1 MSTSSDSS
9 GAVLYTR
16 KEVSVHD
23 EVWDDTELIKMYE
36 KSTAKT
42 YEKLQNNF
50 NNKNNTSKNSG
61 TKIKWKIGDHCMAPY
76 EDDGRWY
83 PAKIESINIAKGNC
97 LVTFDGYNTK
107 ATVKLDSL
115 MTEEDVEWVSDEADQ
130 EENDRKKSDDKTT
143 DLEPPSTTKN
153 NQKTNKANIGSIF
166 PIPDLCPPPPDYL
179 INKVSAAGTDREA
192 LTNALMSWY
201 MAGYHTGFYQGL
213 MAQRTETP
221 KNSTIGT
228 KKNEKI

>member
-83 PAKIESINIAKGNC
+83 PAKIESINIAKVNC

-115 MTEEDVEWVSDEADQ
+115 MTEEDVEWVSDEVDQ
-130 EENDRKKSDDKTT
+130 EENARKKSDDKTT

-166 PIPDLCPPPPDYL
+166 P
-179 INKVSAAGTDREA
+179 VSAAGTDREA

-201 MAGYHTGFYQGL
+201 MAGYHTGW
-213 MAQRTETP
+213 
-221 KNSTIGT
+221 
-228 KKNEKI
+228 KILY

>member
-16 KEVSVHD
+16 KEISVHD

-61 TKIKWKIGDHCMAPY
+61 SKIKWKIGDHCMAPY

-115 MTEEDVEWVSDEADQ
+115 M
-130 EENDRKKSDDKTT
+130 
-143 DLEPPSTTKN
+143 
-153 NQKTNKANIGSIF
+153 
-166 PIPDLCPPPPDYL
+166 
-179 INKVSAAGTDREA
+179 
-192 LTNALMSWY
+192 
-201 MAGYHTGFYQGL
+201 
-213 MAQRTETP
+213 
-221 KNSTIGT
+221 
-228 KKNEKI
+228 

>member
-16 KEVSVHD
+16 KEISVHD

-61 TKIKWKIGDHCMAPY
+61 SKIKWKIGDHCMAPY

-97 LVTFDGYNTK
+97 LVIFDGYNTK

-115 MTEEDVEWVSDEADQ
+115 M
-130 EENDRKKSDDKTT
+130 
-143 DLEPPSTTKN
+143 
-153 NQKTNKANIGSIF
+153 
-166 PIPDLCPPPPDYL
+166 
-179 INKVSAAGTDREA
+179 
-192 LTNALMSWY
+192 
-201 MAGYHTGFYQGL
+201 
-213 MAQRTETP
+213 
-221 KNSTIGT
+221 
-228 KKNEKI
+228 

>member
-42 YEKLQNNF
+42 YVRFEKLQNNF

-61 TKIKWKIGDHCMAPY
+61 SKIK
-76 EDDGRWY
+76 GRSQGVVGGGRSRL
-83 PAKIESINIAKGNC
+83 I
-97 LVTFDGYNTK
+97 L
-107 ATVKLDSL
+107 
-115 MTEEDVEWVSDEADQ
+115 EEDVEWVSDEADQ
-130 EENDRKKSDDKTT
+130 EQNERKKSDDKTT

-153 NQKTNKANIGSIF
+153 TGKTNKANIGSIF

-201 MAGYHTGFYQGL
+201 MAGLVKKLFY
-213 MAQRTETP
+213 
-221 KNSTIGT
+221 
-228 KKNEKI
+228 